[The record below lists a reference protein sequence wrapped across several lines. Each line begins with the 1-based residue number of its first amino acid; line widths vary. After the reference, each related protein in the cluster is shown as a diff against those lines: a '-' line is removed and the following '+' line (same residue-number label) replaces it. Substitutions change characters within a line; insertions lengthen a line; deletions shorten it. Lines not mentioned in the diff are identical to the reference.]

1 MKNRG
6 AEWNNFSPN
15 VRDQKYIYAYT
26 EEQYEDVEWKGE
38 RDGKGLIKIGDTTD
52 LERRMKEHYPTNSPN
67 DEKDYKILYYEKA
80 LKENGDTFLDH
91 EIHKKLVENGVHRI
105 TPQNRRSTE
114 WFECTV
120 DDLKK
125 AMLEVKQGLKV
136 ENDRHA
142 NFKMR
147 PEQDRAVKLT
157 QSYFQDAFKKGEKP
171 HFLWNAKMRFG
182 KTFSSYQLAKKMGF
196 TKIMVLSYKPAVS
209 NEWRRDLMT
218 HVDFE
223 GWQFYTKDDDI
234 KDFNLD
240 EPLCWFASFQDALG
254 RTQDGKLK
262 TRFKEAIK
270 IDWDC
275 IILDEYHFGA
285 HNENSKKQFH
295 PDFIET
301 DVSLAEA
308 GASFSEETF
317 PFHAKSF
324 LYLSGTPFK
333 SIRDGE
339 FLENEIFTWTY
350 IDEQEAKNNWKDD
363 QPNPYL
369 ELPEM
374 IIMSYELPPEVM
386 NIAKNTDTNE
396 FALNEFF
403 KAKEIDNDGKK
414 EYVFEYENE
423 VQKWLTFIKGQY
435 TKGGFRPDMK
445 NDIPTPFGNANLE
458 NYLAHTFWLLPRV
471 YSCYAMEAL
480 LKRNN
485 FFDEYKIITA
495 AGERGGSGN
504 KAVIPVIEA
513 IGKNRSTKTI
523 TLSCGKLTQGV
534 TVKQWNAVFMLSDI
548 KSPESYFQSAF
559 RAQNPDVIKYIDNDG
574 QEIHDI
580 QKEKCYVFEF
590 SPNRTLRLI
599 TEYAVR
605 LNPDSEYSHEQKI
618 QEFLNFLPVLAY
630 EGDSMYL
637 VDAKQAL
644 DFSYSGIGMS
654 MLAERWKSRLLV
666 NVNNDALER
675 LMEYPEIIEAL
686 ENMDDFVNLNDSVS
700 KLITS
705 EKRINKLKRE
715 GKKLSESDKKEEKKN
730 KSQREKWLNAFR
742 AINSKIPIFMYLT
755 DFREEALKDV
765 ITKLEPDLFYKVT
778 GIEVGMFKILCDIG
792 VLSAS
797 YMDQSIFKFRQAEES
812 SLSYA
817 GLRSDSE
824 YIGGFDQQ
832 FRKEIVFDDPL
843 LDDLDEE

>member
-6 AEWNNFSPN
+6 TDWSNYSPQIK
-15 VRDQKYIYAYT
+15 DQKYIYAFT
-26 EEQYEDVEWKGE
+26 EEQYKEIEWQGK
-38 RDGKGLIKIGDTTD
+38 RDGKGLMKIGDTTD
-52 LERRMKEHYPTNSPN
+52 LGRRMKEHYPTNSPN
-67 DEKDYKILYYEKA
+67 EKDYEILFHEKA

-105 TPQNRRSTE
+105 KPLNKKNTE
-114 WFECTV
+114 WFECTI
-120 DDLKK
+120 DDLEK
-125 AMLEVKQGLKV
+125 AMLEVKQGIKV
-136 ENDRHA
+136 ENNRYA

-147 PEQDRAVKLT
+147 PEQAKAVKLT
-157 QSYFQDAFKKGEKP
+157 KAHFQDALKKGEKA

-182 KTFSSYQLAKKMGF
+182 KTFSAYQLAKTMGF
-196 TKIMVLSYKPAVS
+196 KKIMVLTYKPAVS

-218 HVDFE
+218 HVDFQ
-223 GWQFYTKDDDI
+223 GWQFFTKDDDI
-234 KDFNLD
+234 NDYNLN

-254 RTQDGKLK
+254 RTNDGKLK
-262 TRFKEAIK
+262 TRFKEAIE

-301 DVSLAEA
+301 DISLAEA

-317 PFHAKSF
+317 PFLAKTF
-324 LYLSGTPFK
+324 LYLSGTPFR

-350 IDEQEAKNNWKDD
+350 LDEQEAKNNWDGDD
-363 QPNPYL
+363 PNPYL

-396 FALNEFF
+396 FSLNEFF
-403 KAKEIDNDGKK
+403 KAKEIDKDGKK

-435 TKGGFRPDMK
+435 TKGGFRPDLK
-445 NDIPTPFGNANLE
+445 KDIPTPFGNANLE
-458 NYLAHTFWLLPRV
+458 NYLAHTFWMLPRV
-471 YSCYAMEAL
+471 NSCYAMEDL
-480 LKRNN
+480 LKKNS

-495 AGERGGSGN
+495 AGNRVGSGN
-504 KAVIPVIEA
+504 KAVIPVIDA
-513 IGKNRSTKTI
+513 IGKDRSSKTI
-523 TLSCGKLTQGV
+523 TLSCGKLREGV
-534 TVKQWNAVFMLSDI
+534 TVEQWNAVFMLSDI
-548 KSPESYFQSAF
+548 KSPESYFQTAF
-559 RAQNPDVIKYIDNDG
+559 RAQSPDVIKYLDDNG
-574 QEIHDI
+574 SEIYDI

-590 SPNRTLRLI
+590 SPNRTLQLI
-599 TEYAVR
+599 TEYAVS
-605 LNPDSEYSHEQKI
+605 LNTQSEYSHEQKI
-618 QEFLNFLPVLAY
+618 QQFLNFLPVLAY

-644 DFSYSGIGMS
+644 EFSYSGIGMS

-675 LMEYPEIIEAL
+675 LMEHPDIIEAL

-705 EKRINKLKRE
+705 EKRINTLKKE

-730 KSQREKWLNAFR
+730 KSKREKLLTAFR
-742 AINSKIPIFMYLT
+742 VINSKIPIFMYLT

-792 VLSAS
+792 ILSAS

-817 GLRSDSE
+817 GLRSDSDF
-824 YIGGFDQQ
+824 IGGFEQQ
-832 FRKEIVFDDPL
+832 FRKKIVFD
-843 LDDLDEE
+843 